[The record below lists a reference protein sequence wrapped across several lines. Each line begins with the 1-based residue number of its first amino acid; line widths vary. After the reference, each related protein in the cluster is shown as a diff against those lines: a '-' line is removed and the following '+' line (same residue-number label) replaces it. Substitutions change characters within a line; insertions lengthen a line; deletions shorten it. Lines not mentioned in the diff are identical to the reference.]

1 MMIKIHFIKT
11 VTNLT
16 DFSLIS
22 RKQNTLCTLLEKQ
35 NGDPNSMFK
44 LTTIKQHE
52 STMFPPLPLHLPA
65 SQ

>member
-1 MMIKIHFIKT
+1 MIKI
-11 VTNLT
+11 NLSQQSQNVT

-22 RKQNTLCTLLEKQ
+22 RKQNTLCTLLGKQ
-35 NGDPNSMFK
+35 NGNPHSVSK

-52 STMFPPLPLHLPA
+52 STMFPPLRLHPPA